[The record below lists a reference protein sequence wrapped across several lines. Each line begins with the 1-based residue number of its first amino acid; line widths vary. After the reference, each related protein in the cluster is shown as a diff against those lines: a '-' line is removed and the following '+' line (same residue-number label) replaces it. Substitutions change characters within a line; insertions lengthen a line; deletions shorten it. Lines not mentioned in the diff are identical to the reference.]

1 MTLEQ
6 RLLRPFTKAKYLSE
20 ENYKRYTAIIHYLYQ
35 QHEVYYAPPSLPSS
49 ILEFIKE
56 HDLLGFFSEYDL
68 AKLEAD
74 LTMLE
79 TWGNVI
85 SHQDSGNVSRI
96 EDFNRRKLRYQCTPE
111 TIEIERLLE
120 KMNSQ
125 INRVKGSLD
134 SNLVNS
140 LSSIMIELETF
151 KAKAFF
157 SKDDKKELSQLWNQ
171 LFSQFENLRKES
183 SDYLGIIHSR
193 NIDDAMQ
200 NKEISAFRLKFTE
213 YLTGFIITL
222 QKNVHIIEF
231 SIGEIEKEL
240 IHRVINALIL
250 EQKDKPSL
258 GEPITDEEYREIY
271 LNQWNALKNWFKYD
285 EYNER
290 FVDYLL
296 KQTNETISRF
306 TKYLQQISER
316 DQQIK
321 SRKKDFEHIAR
332 LFKKELDMELCQKS
346 FGAMTNIERPL
357 HFISQSNRKIDSD
370 KSLYD
375 HEPEV
380 IFIKSAKETA
390 ARTEKKRA
398 TVEPTLEDLMEI
410 ERLRKQREYE
420 DREIQNLVERGRVKI
435 SELENVQPFMRKA
448 LLQWISYCNGREK
461 MKGKTDQGIP
471 YSLQKES
478 NETIQLKCT
487 DGILTMP
494 DYVFQFG
501 VQK

>member
-56 HDLLGFFSEYDL
+56 SDLLGFFSDYDL
-68 AKLEAD
+68 SKLEAD
-74 LTMLE
+74 LNMLE
-79 TWGNVI
+79 SWGNVI

-140 LSSIMIELETF
+140 ISSLMIVLETY
-151 KAKAFF
+151 KARPYFTTEE
-157 SKDDKKELSQLWNQ
+157 KKELTRIWNDI
-171 LFSQFENLRKES
+171 FSQFENLRKES

-231 SIGEIEKEL
+231 SIGEIDKEL
-240 IHRVINALIL
+240 IHRVITELTKA
-250 EQKDKPSL
+250 QKEKPSL
-258 GEPITDEEYREIY
+258 GEPLLDEEYREIY
-271 LNQWNALKNWFKYD
+271 LNQWNALKKWFKYD

-316 DQQIK
+316 DQQAK

-332 LFKKELDMELCQKS
+332 LFKNEEDIELCQKS
-346 FGAMTNIERPL
+346 FGAMTNIEKSP
-357 HFISQSNRKIDSD
+357 HFVSQANREIDSD
-370 KSLYD
+370 EFLYD
-375 HEPEV
+375 HPPEV
-380 IFIKSAKETA
+380 VFIKSAKETS
-390 ARTEKKRA
+390 ARTDKKRA
-398 TVEPTLEDLMEI
+398 SVEPTLEDLMEI
-410 ERLRKQREYE
+410 ERLRKQKEYE
-420 DREIQNLVERGRVKI
+420 ESEVQKLVEKKTVRL
-435 SELENVQPFMRKA
+435 SELEDVQPFMRKV

-461 MKGKTDQGIP
+461 MKGKTDQGIT
-471 YSLQKES
+471 YKLQKETE
-478 NETIQLKCT
+478 NEIQLNCT

-494 DYVFQFG
+494 DYVLHFE
-501 VQK
+501 V

>member
-35 QHEVYYAPPSLPSS
+35 QHEVYYAPPSLPIT

-56 HDLLGFFSEYDL
+56 NDVLGFFGDYDL
-68 AKLEAD
+68 SKLEAD
-74 LTMLE
+74 LNMLE
-79 TWGNVI
+79 SWGNVI

-111 TIEIERLLE
+111 TIEIERMLE

-140 LSSIMIELETF
+140 LSNLMIELETY
-151 KAKAFF
+151 KAKSYF
-157 SKDDKKELSQLWNQ
+157 KKEERKELNLLWNQ
-171 LFSQFENLRKES
+171 IFAQFDNLRKDS

-231 SIGEIEKEL
+231 SIKEIDKDL
-240 IHRVINALIL
+240 IHRVITELIL
-250 EQKDKPSL
+250 EHKDKPSL
-258 GEPITDEEYREIY
+258 GEPITDKEYLEIY
-271 LNQWNALKNWFKYD
+271 MNQWNAMKKWFKYD

-296 KQTNETISRF
+296 KQKSI
-306 TKYLQQISER
+306 I
-316 DQQIK
+316 IK
-321 SRKKDFEHIAR
+321 KSKNATMENICEILKNINPDLNK
-332 LFKKELDMELCQKS
+332 LFKSEINKNKQGQK
-346 FGAMTNIERPL
+346 I
-357 HFISQSNRKIDSD
+357 ISAL
-370 KSLYD
+370 KSLNNLR
-375 HEPEV
+375 HSFAHG
-380 IFIKSAKETA
+380 ILS
-390 ARTEKKRA
+390 EK
-398 TVEPTLEDLMEI
+398 VYLSDI
-410 ERLRKQREYE
+410 EKYFTQA
-420 DREIQNLVERGRVKI
+420 VKMI
-435 SELENVQPFMRKA
+435 IILDSV
-448 LLQWISYCNGREK
+448 
-461 MKGKTDQGIP
+461 
-471 YSLQKES
+471 
-478 NETIQLKCT
+478 IQLFSEEQNT
-487 DGILTMP
+487 TTQQVG
-494 DYVFQFG
+494 
-501 VQK
+501 